1 MDGYQYLM
9 ITIISG
15 YSLWLVYFLTP
26 WGLLHVLITFLVSFD
41 KLNIN
46 YLCTSIL
53 VNNVRLFVGRIIKVL
68 LQSVKASDV
77 TPFFFFFFFLG
88 IQEKEYDSSLSK
100 EQRVDRKAT
109 MGVKMAAEC
118 PSLGVVLV
126 LSEGVTEHRPPA
138 THLEWSAIRA
148 SSLSLTRKI

>member
-1 MDGYQYLM
+1 M
-9 ITIISG
+9 
-15 YSLWLVYFLTP
+15 
-26 WGLLHVLITFLVSFD
+26 
-41 KLNIN
+41 
-46 YLCTSIL
+46 
-53 VNNVRLFVGRIIKVL
+53 L

-77 TPFFFFFFFLG
+77 TPFFIFIFLFFLG

-138 THLEWSAIRA
+138 THLE
-148 SSLSLTRKI
+148 